1 MHGHAQ
7 TSDIRTAANIL
18 ASARYAIALTGAGIS
33 VESGIP
39 PFRGE
44 GGLWTKNGEPPMDGY
59 QRFMADPAEGWRQM
73 LDRRNS
79 DDEFSR
85 KLAEAVPNEA
95 HLAMARLERDG
106 VLKHTVTQNIDN
118 LHAIAGSVL
127 LTEIHGNRTKVRCID
142 CGDRRPFADID
153 MSSIPPACARCGGMV
168 KTDVVM
174 FGEPIP
180 RDALRESDEQAG
192 RADCILVVGTSA
204 VVYPAAAIP
213 EMVLQN
219 GGALIEVNMDPTPY
233 TRHATVALHGRAG
246 EILPLLVDAVVAA
259 RTAT

>member
-1 MHGHAQ
+1 MSA
-7 TSDIRTAANIL
+7 DIAAAAAAL
-18 ASARYAIALTGAGIS
+18 AGARYAIALTGAGIS

-59 QRFMADPAEGWRQM
+59 QRFMRDPAAGWRDM
-73 LDRRNS
+73 LARRS
-79 DDEFSR
+79 GAGDEFTR
-85 KLAEAVPNEA
+85 TLDEAVPNEA
-95 HLAMARLERDG
+95 HFAMARLERDG

-118 LHAIAGSVL
+118 LHALAGSVL
-127 LTEIHGNRTKVRCID
+127 FTEIHGNRTKVRCVG
-142 CGDRRPFADID
+142 CGDRRPFGDID
-153 MSSIPPACARCGGMV
+153 TATLPPVCPRCGGLV

-180 RDALRESDEQAG
+180 VDALREAEAQAS

-219 GGALIEVNMDPTPY
+219 GGSLIEVNKDPTPY
-233 TRHATVALHGRAG
+233 TRYATVAIHAAAA
-246 EILPLLVDAVVAA
+246 ETLPAIADAVASLI
-259 RTAT
+259 